1 VDTVALLKESPMK
14 LSCLQENLKRGLAI
28 VSHAVA
34 GKSTL
39 PVLSN
44 ILLASDGGR
53 LRLAATNLEIGITS
67 WIGAKIEEEGAITI
81 PAKLFSDVVGSLPND
96 KINLSLDVRTQTL
109 NLTCA
114 RFETNIKGVEASE
127 FPTIPTIADRAPV
140 ALFPPDLLRAAID
153 QVAFAAATDDT
164 RPILQGVQLR
174 LRDNR
179 ATFAAA
185 DGFRLAQR
193 VVELPEPV
201 AEPQELIIPARALI
215 ELARIVGDG
224 ESSVEMIV
232 TPGGGQ
238 VLFHTETV
246 DLVSRLIDGKF
257 PDVERVIPQSYLTR
271 TVLDTQELTKA
282 VKLASYFANASANI
296 VRLQMEPG
304 GELGPGHLT
313 ISANAAEVG
322 DNKGQVDAMIHGE
335 NGQIALNVRFLAD
348 AIAAIPTPQVALET
362 QTAQNPA
369 VFRPVGAD
377 GYIHIVMPM
386 TVR

>member
-1 VDTVALLKESPMK
+1 MK
-14 LSCLQENLKRGLAI
+14 LSCLQENLKRGLSI

-53 LRLAATNLEIGITS
+53 LKLAATNLEIGITC
-67 WIGAKIEEEGAITI
+67 WIGAKIEEDGAVTV
-81 PAKLFSDVVGSLPND
+81 PSKLFSDVVSGLPND
-96 KINLSLDVRTQTL
+96 KINLSLDARTQTL

-114 RFETNIKGVEASE
+114 RFDNNIKGTEAGE

-140 ALFPPDLLRAAID
+140 VMFPPALLREAVD

-193 VVELPEPV
+193 TIELPEPV
-201 AEPQELIIPARALI
+201 REPQELIIPARALI
-215 ELARIVGDG
+215 ELARTLSDNDNP
-224 ESSVEMIV
+224 VEMIV

-257 PDVERVIPQSYLTR
+257 PDVERVIPQNFLTR

-282 VKLASYFANASANI
+282 VKLASYFAAASANI
-296 VRLQMEPG
+296 VRLQMESG
-304 GELGPGHLT
+304 GELSPGRII

-335 NGQIALNVRFLAD
+335 GGQIALNVKFLAD
-348 AIAAIPTPQVALET
+348 AVAAIPTPQVALET

>member
-1 VDTVALLKESPMK
+1 MK

-96 KINLSLDVRTQTL
+96 KINLSLDARTQTL

-193 VVELPEPV
+193 MIELPEPV

-224 ESSVEMIV
+224 ESAVEMIV

-238 VLFHTETV
+238 VLFHTDTV

-304 GELGPGHLT
+304 GELGPGRIT

-322 DNKGQVDAMIHGE
+322 DNKGQVDAMIQGE